1 MIEGITG
8 AAAAAPQLQ
17 SPQAQKTTEATAV
30 QSGQAG
36 NSVIDA
42 SGSGAVGPSDVPS
55 TQSVNQPPSVSS
67 PGPEN
72 DFGQRGT
79 LLDIAA

>member
-8 AAAAAPQLQ
+8 ATAAIPQLQ
-17 SPQAQKTTEATAV
+17 SPQAQKTTDATAA
-30 QSGQAG
+30 QSSQAG
-36 NSVIDA
+36 NTVIDA
-42 SGSGAVGPSDVPS
+42 SGSVAVGPSDVPA
-55 TQSVNQPPSVSS
+55 TEAVNQPPSVST